1 MAASSLTENPRETMP
16 ESILN
21 LRDVAVTVNDFLGQP
36 LLKEGVLY
44 RSAHI
49 DNASIEDRIFISQG
63 SEQIPRIDGLP
74 LQIAHVEHVRISMP
88 SRRYKLQIVWQLSF
102 LDILSLI
109 WIAISAGIMQA
120 KEFIIRKVV
129 VPLGLSRLTIDGIGY
144 SHPELAA
151 VCCMLFGLLL
161 LPKFWLTLATQ
172 AIRTLIRQ
180 PAVPVLVHCAQGK
193 DRTGLVIALVLMLLD
208 CPRAAIEHDYHLSD
222 NEITIERAETLA
234 YLRQKGLTQ
243 DFARTVNGLIEELE
257 EHLDVQYGGVSGF
270 ANKVGITDSEME
282 ELKELLLE
290 DPKKKAV

>member
-1 MAASSLTENPRETMP
+1 MP

-151 VCCMLFGLLL
+151 
-161 LPKFWLTLATQ
+161 

>member
-49 DNASIEDRIFISQG
+49 GTSQTQPRVMAMTNLMVKVDNASIEDRIFISQG

-129 VPLGLSRLTIDGIGY
+129 VPLGLSRLTINGIGY

-151 VCCMLFGLLL
+151 
-161 LPKFWLTLATQ
+161 

-222 NEITIERAETLA
+222 KEITIERAETLA

-243 DFARTVNGLIEELE
+243 DFARTVNGLIKELE
-257 EHLDVQYGGVSGF
+257 EHLDVHYGGVSGF

-282 ELKELLLE
+282 ELKELLLLE